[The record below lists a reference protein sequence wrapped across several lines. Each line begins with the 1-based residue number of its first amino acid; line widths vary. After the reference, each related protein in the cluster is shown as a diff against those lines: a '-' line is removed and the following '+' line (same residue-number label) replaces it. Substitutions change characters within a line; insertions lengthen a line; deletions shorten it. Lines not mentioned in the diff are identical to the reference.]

1 MKLDLASL
9 KNRAAWDAAGVKLPE
24 FNIPAVIEDTKAT
37 PTWVHFGAG
46 NIFRGY
52 VANLQND
59 LLNKGLASTGIIA
72 VDSSDGDQLVK
83 VYRPFDNLTLLV
95 TLYADG
101 EAKKEVVASVTE
113 ALHADWGKADQ
124 LARLRKVFAAPTLQL
139 CSFTITEKGY
149 AVKGGDG
156 KFTPA
161 VEHDIEAG
169 PDDLTNVMTKVTAL
183 LYHRYMNGAYPI
195 AVVSMDNC
203 SHNGEK
209 LKASILS
216 IAEAWLARGFV
227 PQGFVDYLS
236 DEERVSFPW
245 SMIDKITPRPNKD
258 IADKLEAL
266 GIENMQPIARQHG
279 ADVAPFVN
287 AESCQYLVI
296 EDRFP
301 NGRPPLEKA
310 GVIMT
315 DRDTVNKTERMKVTT
330 CLNPLHTALA
340 VLGCL
345 LGYKRIYEE
354 MRDDDLRRL
363 VERIG
368 YVEGMPVVTNPVV
381 LDPRAFLDAVLNE
394 RLPNPYIPDMP
405 QRIACDTSQKIPV
418 RFGETIKAYIAS
430 ESLELSSLRAI
441 PFAIAAWLRYLLAAD
456 DELSPMELSDDPRIP
471 ELQEK
476 LAGIEIGKP
485 ESCAGQLDA
494 ILSDDSIFGADLC
507 KAGLSG
513 TVEGFFKQMLAG
525 RGAVRS
531 ALHELVES
539 F

>member
-1 MKLDLASL
+1 
-9 KNRAAWDAAGVKLPE
+9 
-24 FNIPAVIEDTKAT
+24 
-37 PTWVHFGAG
+37 
-46 NIFRGY
+46 
-52 VANLQND
+52 
-59 LLNKGLASTGIIA
+59 
-72 VDSSDGDQLVK
+72 
-83 VYRPFDNLTLLV
+83 
-95 TLYADG
+95 
-101 EAKKEVVASVTE
+101 
-113 ALHADWGKADQ
+113 
-124 LARLRKVFAAPTLQL
+124 
-139 CSFTITEKGY
+139 
-149 AVKGGDG
+149 
-156 KFTPA
+156 
-161 VEHDIEAG
+161 
-169 PDDLTNVMTKVTAL
+169 
-183 LYHRYMNGAYPI
+183 
-195 AVVSMDNC
+195 
-203 SHNGEK
+203 
-209 LKASILS
+209 
-216 IAEAWLARGFV
+216 
-227 PQGFVDYLS
+227 
-236 DEERVSFPW
+236 
-245 SMIDKITPRPNKD
+245 
-258 IADKLEAL
+258 
-266 GIENMQPIARQHG
+266 
-279 ADVAPFVN
+279 
-287 AESCQYLVI
+287 
-296 EDRFP
+296 
-301 NGRPPLEKA
+301 
-310 GVIMT
+310 MT

-363 VERIG
+363 VEHIG
-368 YVEGMPVVTNPVV
+368 YAEGMPVVTNPVV

-430 ESLELSSLRAI
+430 DSLELPSLRAI
-441 PFAIAAWLRYLLAAD
+441 PFAIAAWLRYLLAMD

-485 ESCAGQLDA
+485 ESCAWQLDA

>member
-1 MKLDLASL
+1 
-9 KNRAAWDAAGVKLPE
+9 
-24 FNIPAVIEDTKAT
+24 
-37 PTWVHFGAG
+37 
-46 NIFRGY
+46 
-52 VANLQND
+52 
-59 LLNKGLASTGIIA
+59 
-72 VDSSDGDQLVK
+72 
-83 VYRPFDNLTLLV
+83 
-95 TLYADG
+95 
-101 EAKKEVVASVTE
+101 
-113 ALHADWGKADQ
+113 
-124 LARLRKVFAAPTLQL
+124 
-139 CSFTITEKGY
+139 
-149 AVKGGDG
+149 
-156 KFTPA
+156 
-161 VEHDIEAG
+161 
-169 PDDLTNVMTKVTAL
+169 
-183 LYHRYMNGAYPI
+183 
-195 AVVSMDNC
+195 
-203 SHNGEK
+203 
-209 LKASILS
+209 
-216 IAEAWLARGFV
+216 
-227 PQGFVDYLS
+227 
-236 DEERVSFPW
+236 
-245 SMIDKITPRPNKD
+245 
-258 IADKLEAL
+258 
-266 GIENMQPIARQHG
+266 
-279 ADVAPFVN
+279 
-287 AESCQYLVI
+287 
-296 EDRFP
+296 
-301 NGRPPLEKA
+301 
-310 GVIMT
+310 MT

-368 YVEGMPVVTNPVV
+368 YVEGMPVVTNPGV

-430 ESLELSSLRAI
+430 DSLELSSLRAI

-494 ILSDDSIFGADLC
+494 ILSDASIFGADLC

-513 TVEGFFKQMLAG
+513 TVVDFFKQMLTG

>member
-1 MKLDLASL
+1 
-9 KNRAAWDAAGVKLPE
+9 
-24 FNIPAVIEDTKAT
+24 
-37 PTWVHFGAG
+37 
-46 NIFRGY
+46 
-52 VANLQND
+52 
-59 LLNKGLASTGIIA
+59 
-72 VDSSDGDQLVK
+72 
-83 VYRPFDNLTLLV
+83 
-95 TLYADG
+95 
-101 EAKKEVVASVTE
+101 
-113 ALHADWGKADQ
+113 
-124 LARLRKVFAAPTLQL
+124 
-139 CSFTITEKGY
+139 
-149 AVKGGDG
+149 
-156 KFTPA
+156 
-161 VEHDIEAG
+161 
-169 PDDLTNVMTKVTAL
+169 
-183 LYHRYMNGAYPI
+183 
-195 AVVSMDNC
+195 
-203 SHNGEK
+203 
-209 LKASILS
+209 
-216 IAEAWLARGFV
+216 
-227 PQGFVDYLS
+227 
-236 DEERVSFPW
+236 
-245 SMIDKITPRPNKD
+245 
-258 IADKLEAL
+258 
-266 GIENMQPIARQHG
+266 
-279 ADVAPFVN
+279 
-287 AESCQYLVI
+287 
-296 EDRFP
+296 
-301 NGRPPLEKA
+301 
-310 GVIMT
+310 MT

-363 VERIG
+363 VEHIG
-368 YVEGMPVVTNPVV
+368 YAEGMPVVTNPVV

-430 ESLELSSLRAI
+430 DSLELSSLRAI
-441 PFAIAAWLRYLLAAD
+441 PFAIAAWLRYLLAMD

-513 TVEGFFKQMLAG
+513 TVEGFFKQMLTG